1 MNILFLLTDQQ
12 SNRAL
17 SCTGNP
23 YLHTPHMDALAN
35 SGVRFEQGY
44 CAAPVCGPSRAC
56 VATGRMPHENGVL
69 VNSMSI
75 PEQMPTMGEVFGDAG
90 YQTAW
95 TGRWCVPG
103 NGPEIRGFDCLH
115 DPSQP
120 LGQGMFADSHVADC
134 AIDFLGQKHE
144 RPFLLG
150 VSLCNPHD
158 ICNWVMQQS
167 TPQGKLDSET
177 IGLKEMADS
186 LPFNFAPAGDL
197 PPLPDNFAIDPDE
210 PEFIGKCRVRRYYGQ
225 ECTFTWDWDEQTWR
239 RYHYAYY
246 RLTEMVDV
254 QVGRVMAALGAAGL
268 EEDTLVVLTS
278 DHGEGM
284 AAHRWVV
291 KLGLYEEPA
300 RVPFLLSLPG
310 SIPAATVDEGHLVC
324 GIDVLPTMCDYASV
338 PCPQVSGTSLRPL
351 VEDPVAAGRKAL
363 VCEMHPDP
371 KNLAMQARMVR
382 SEHHKYIV
390 FSEGEPS
397 EQLFDLVTDPGETKN
412 LAGEAA
418 AGPVLI
424 EHRRLLEQWC
434 RQTSDD
440 FARAAEV
447 G

>member
-1 MNILFLLTDQQ
+1 MNILLLLTDQQ

-23 YLHTPHMDALAN
+23 YLHTPHMAALAN

-158 ICNWVMQQS
+158 ICYWVMQQS
-167 TPQGKLDSET
+167 TPQGKLDAEA

-186 LPFNFAPAGDL
+186 LPFNFLTAGDL
-197 PPLPDNFAIDPDE
+197 PPLPANFAIDPDE

-239 RYHYAYY
+239 RYLYAYY

-300 RVPFLLSLPG
+300 YGRWSRIRLRPVGKLWFVKCIPTRKIWPCRRVWFAASITNTLSFPRVNHRSSSSIWLR
-310 SIPAATVDEGHLVC
+310 IPA
-324 GIDVLPTMCDYASV
+324 
-338 PCPQVSGTSLRPL
+338 R
-351 VEDPVAAGRKAL
+351 RKIL
-363 VCEMHPDP
+363 LE
-371 KNLAMQARMVR
+371 
-382 SEHHKYIV
+382 
-390 FSEGEPS
+390 
-397 EQLFDLVTDPGETKN
+397 
-412 LAGEAA
+412 
-418 AGPVLI
+418 
-424 EHRRLLEQWC
+424 RRLLVLC
-434 RQTSDD
+434 LSNTAGCSSNGVGRPQTILPGPLNQVEKIEKRLLAD
-440 FARAAEV
+440 E
-447 G
+447 